1 MAETP
6 LFTSVALDSEFPP
19 SPPSE
24 VTIQRSLQTGDYPP
38 VPVHGPVSHH
48 IAISMESADLQHEG
62 TSQNSVMPSMIYE
75 SAPNMW
81 QATIPTSY
89 PMTMPG
95 QQVNTPPATNYDD
108 SSRPELASPRWSPAT
123 RRRSPRAR
131 VTRSP
136 RERRSRPKKNAG
148 STRSNLGNIRI
159 DAPMSQTTAHMVD
172 IPIRDMEAWAHRS
185 SEERIAQ
192 AEDRRSIA
200 RPMNAFMMYRSAYSD
215 RAKTLLGNKNYQIVN
230 SAIAKSWGIEL
241 DDVKTYYND
250 IARIERDNH
259 QRTHPE
265 YKFRPNR
272 GPAVAARPDPT
283 TPPMSVVSGPLLDRG
298 SPAWS
303 DVEYTSPSPYHHDR
317 SQSFDLEA
325 YHSRANTPLNY
336 SVQSNGY
343 INTHWNNYPAATMPT
358 IQPSALHG
366 GMGSQVEDVHYP
378 RASLPGDL
386 QYDMST
392 GLAALP
398 GSSHHDLLQP
408 QQGHHPLPGHAVD
421 GGNLD
426 PQMLVYSE
434 GTMNMP
440 NAYPPVANPYP
451 VWGDEDQNAH
461 TYLSQAPGSGTAS
474 PAPYHQGMQATS
486 YPMQQNPSWDASQ
499 HDSKDL
505 GETWIE
511 L

>member
-1 MAETP
+1 MTETP

-24 VTIQRSLQTGDYPP
+24 VSIQRSFQTGDYPP

-48 IAISMESADLQHEG
+48 IAISMESADHQREG
-62 TSQNSVMPSMIYE
+62 TSQNSAMPPVIYE
-75 SAPNMW
+75 SAANMW
-81 QATIPTSY
+81 QATLPTSY
-89 PMTMPG
+89 PMVMPS
-95 QQVNTPPATNYDD
+95 QQVNTPPATSYDD
-108 SSRPELASPRWSPAT
+108 SSRPESASPRWSPAT

-131 VTRSP
+131 VVRSP

-159 DAPMSQTTAHMVD
+159 DAPMSQTTAHMLD
-172 IPIRDMEAWAHRS
+172 IPLRDMEAWAHRS

-215 RAKTLLGNKNYQIVN
+215 RAKILLGNKNYQIVN
-230 SAIAKSWGIEL
+230 SAIAKSWQIEL
-241 DDVKTYYND
+241 DEVKAYYND
-250 IARIERDNH
+250 ISRIE
-259 QRTHPE
+259 P
-265 YKFRPNR
+265 
-272 GPAVAARPDPT
+272 RPDPT

-303 DVEYTSPSPYHHDR
+303 DVDYTSPSPYHHHDR
-317 SQSFDLEA
+317 SQSFDLGV
-325 YHSRANTPLNY
+325 YHSRANTPVAY
-336 SVQSNGY
+336 SSGY
-343 INTHWNNYPAATMPT
+343 INPHWNSYPAATIPT
-358 IQPSALHG
+358 IQPSVLHG

-378 RASLPGDL
+378 RSSMPGDL

-398 GSSHHDLLQP
+398 GSSHHELLQP
-408 QQGHHPLPGHAVD
+408 QQGHHPLPGHTVD

-434 GTMNMP
+434 GTMNNLP
-440 NAYPPVANPYP
+440 NAYPPVANTYP
-451 VWGDEDQNAH
+451 IWGDEDQNGHAYFS
-461 TYLSQAPGSGTAS
+461 TAPGSGTAS
-474 PAPYHQGMQATS
+474 PAPYHQGMTATS
-486 YPMQQNPSWDASQ
+486 YPMQQNPLWDASQ
-499 HDSKDL
+499 QESKDL
-505 GETWIE
+505 AEGWIE